1 MVKKLA
7 EIPLGRLG
15 QPDDVAALAAFLAS
29 DDAAYITG
37 VNLVIDGGLTAHAY
51 SVPEQ

>member
-1 MVKKLA
+1 LTH
-7 EIPLGRLG
+7 GW
-15 QPDDVAALAAFLAS
+15 AFSFAS

-51 SVPEQ
+51 SVPES